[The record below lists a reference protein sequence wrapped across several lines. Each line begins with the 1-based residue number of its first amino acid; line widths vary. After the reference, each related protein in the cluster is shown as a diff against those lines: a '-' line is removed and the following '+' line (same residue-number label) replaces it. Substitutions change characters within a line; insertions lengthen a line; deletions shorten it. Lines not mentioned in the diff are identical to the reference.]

1 MISDEIE
8 KILMRMLSEEGGRLV
23 IKRNEFADKVGC
35 VPSQINYVI
44 TSRFTPEKGYVIESR
59 RGGGGYIMIT
69 RKMIH
74 KNEYLMHMFCSVGD
88 EIDSKTLKLYIQDLS
103 ERKIITKREEAAV
116 KAVMSLIN
124 DDKTRADA
132 LKKVL
137 LAFAD

>member
-1 MISDEIE
+1 
-8 KILMRMLSEEGGRLV
+8 
-23 IKRNEFADKVGC
+23 
-35 VPSQINYVI
+35 
-44 TSRFTPEKGYVIESR
+44 
-59 RGGGGYIMIT
+59 MIT

-88 EIDSKTLKLYIQDLS
+88 EIDSKTSKLYIQDLS